1 MQEIFKLSE
10 LFLVAVSFLFS
21 VSSDFFSNLFS
32 ISSGLPF
39 ISNLLYFSSRDNY
52 LSDGLNLLL
61 FFKSLEPTT
70 SFSLYTSYTFF
81 YLFPAILTLF
91 NPITLIPKPYSLKI
105 ILGKFPLKCS
115 LINSSLNSS
124 IYEIFCL

>member
-32 ISSGLPF
+32 ISSGLSF

-70 SFSLYTSYTFF
+70 SFSLYTFF

-124 IYEIFCL
+124 IL